1 MNRTN
6 MYSMIRPLL
15 FKTDPER
22 INAAADACLRAS
34 GIFPKL
40 LAPLVNGRRDYEPLH
55 SEAFGMKVENPVG
68 LAAGFDKNA
77 RLIRPTYNLG
87 FGFTEVGTVTPEPQ
101 RGNERPRLFRY
112 PDAGSVQNRMGFNN
126 CGEERFARNMSKGM
140 PFKMPV
146 GINFGKNR
154 ATPNER
160 ALEDY
165 VELAGTL
172 GKFASYIAVNLSSP
186 NTPGLRDL
194 ENAEFVTDAVRA
206 IRSASMKPVLVK
218 ISPDNPPKHMIEIG
232 HAVADA
238 GGSGIIATNTSRDFT
253 LIPNSNLDGGISG
266 RALRRYSRNAL
277 KILSNELEGE
287 IGIVSVGGIDS
298 AEEAYYRILN
308 GASLVQVYT
317 AMIFEGPNIA
327 NEINKGLAA
336 LLRRDGYDKVSQAV
350 GAGTGR

>member
-1 MNRTN
+1 
-6 MYSMIRPLL
+6 MIRPLL

-22 INAAADACLRAS
+22 INAAADVYLRAS
-34 GIFPKL
+34 GILPNL
-40 LAPLVNGRRDYEPLH
+40 LVPLVEGRRDYEPLR
-55 SEAFGMKVENPVG
+55 SEAFGMKVDNPVG

-77 RLIRPTYNLG
+77 MLIAPTYNLG

-101 RGNERPRLFRY
+101 PGNERPRLFRH
-112 PDAGSVQNRMGFNN
+112 PDESSVQNSMGFNN

-172 GKFASYIAVNLSSP
+172 GKFASYIAINLSSP

-206 IRSASMKPVLVK
+206 IRSVSMKPVLVK

-238 GGSGIIATNTSRDFT
+238 GGSGIIATNTTRDFT
-253 LIPNSNLDGGISG
+253 LVPNSNLDGGISG
-266 RALRRYSRNAL
+266 RALRRHSRNAL
-277 KILSNELEGE
+277 KILSNEMDGR
-287 IGIVSVGGIDS
+287 ISIISVGGIDS

-317 AMIFEGPNIA
+317 AMIFKGPNIA

-336 LLRRDGYDKVSQAV
+336 LLRRDGYDRVSQAV
-350 GAGTGR
+350 GAGTGK